1 MCEADCVMDWRHSPD
16 RIVIHRVCEA
26 EGINEKTKTYLASA
40 PDDIWEAAFQHRK
53 WCQMHQASFYQQPV
67 E

>member
-1 MCEADCVMDWRHSPD
+1 MCEADCVTDWRHSPD

-26 EGINEKTKTYLASA
+26 EGINEKTKTYLATA
-40 PDDIWEAAFQHRK
+40 PDDIREAAFQHRK
-53 WCQMHQASFYQQPV
+53 WCQMHRASFYQQPV